1 MKRQEKGRVMETE
14 VNIFKCLDYLRDN
27 APMYAQAK
35 ANRVYLEEYRKSLK
49 AIEMSKAETAGAKS
63 AATQERDAYASESYQ
78 LHLLGLQE
86 ATELEVNLHWMLV
99 AAQAKIEVWRTIESS
114 RRYEAK
120 TL

>member
-1 MKRQEKGRVMETE
+1 METE
-14 VNIFKCLDYLRDN
+14 IEIFKCLDYLRNN
-27 APMYAQAK
+27 AQAFAQAK

-49 AIEMSKAETAGAKS
+49 AIEMSKAEVAGAKS
-63 AATQERDAYASESYQ
+63 AATQERDAYASQPYQ

-86 ATELEVNLHWMLV
+86 AIATEANLHWMLV

>member
-1 MKRQEKGRVMETE
+1 MSQETE

-27 APMYAQAK
+27 APLYAK
-35 ANRVYLEEYRKSLK
+35 AKADRVYLEEFRKSLK
-49 AIEMSKAETAGAKS
+49 ALEMAKAETVGAKS
-63 AATQERDAYASESYQ
+63 AATQERDAYASPEYIA
-78 LHLLGLQE
+78 HLEGLRVAVE
-86 ATELEVNLHWMLV
+86 NEEILKWRMT